1 MSSRLPAS
9 AVSAFGYDL
18 ALVARKWRRTLDD
31 ALARYG
37 LSDASWRPLLHLDR
51 LGDGARQNDLAQSL
65 GIEGPSLVR
74 LLDKLVDAG
83 LLTRREDATDRRAK
97 TLHLT
102 KAGVSAV
109 ERVQQV
115 VAASC
120 ADMLEGATAEELAV
134 CRSVFA
140 RIFEGA
146 ERAGGR

>member
-1 MSSRLPAS
+1 MSLRAS
-9 AVSAFGYDL
+9 ASAASDFGYDL
-18 ALVARKWRRTLDD
+18 ALAARRWRRTLDD

-74 LLDKLVDAG
+74 LLDKLVEAG
-83 LLTRREDATDRRAK
+83 LVVRREHATDRRAK

-102 KAGVSAV
+102 PAGVSAV
-109 ERVQQV
+109 ARVQQV

-120 ADMLEGATAEELAV
+120 ADMLEGATAEEVAV

-140 RIFEGA
+140 RVFAAA
-146 ERAGGR
+146 ERAGRP